1 MTASYV
7 KPCRERLEALLE
19 EGGIEAAV
27 LCTADGLAVA
37 HAGKAGESER
47 VAAMSASM
55 LALGDAMIGGGD
67 GEAAECRQVVVETDG
82 RVMTL
87 IHAGENMAL
96 AVTGAA
102 DVTLGM
108 VLGRAR
114 RAAED
119 IVTIVAESS
128 DAAAIEEHA
137 RPERADLEE
146 LVRRVLREAAEA
158 RGG

>member
-7 KPCRERLEALLE
+7 KPCRKRLEALLE

-67 GEAAECRQVVVETDG
+67 GEVAECRQVVVETDG

-102 DVTLGM
+102 DATLGM

-114 RAAED
+114 RAAD
-119 IVTIVAESS
+119 DLVAIVAGSS
-128 DAAAIEEHA
+128 DAAEIEEHGQPRGA
-137 RPERADLEE
+137 SLEE
-146 LVRRVLREAAEA
+146 LVQRVLREAAEA